1 MSKLLF
7 TGALAVTAALAAHPA
22 VQAGEHRIQRVA
34 LTENTTGWFA
44 TGNVADV
51 YNSQGNVEAI
61 SCWIRGTNYVDG
73 FCFARDE
80 KGKTLQCATME
91 EPKLRAIAAIGSD
104 STVQFGIL
112 RGEGKCGVI
121 VVTNGSYSGPKR
133 HPTPESDASAI
144 DITGS
149 QVLQ

>member
-7 TGALAVTAALAAHPA
+7 TGALALTAALAAHPS

-34 LTENTTGWFA
+34 LTENASGWFA
-44 TGNVADV
+44 SGNVADV
-51 YNSQGNVEAI
+51 YNSEGNVEAI

-112 RGEGKCGVI
+112 RGDGKCGVI
-121 VVTNGSYSGPKR
+121 VVTNGSYAGPKN
-133 HPTPESDASAI
+133 HATPEAEGAAL

-149 QVLQ
+149 QVVQ